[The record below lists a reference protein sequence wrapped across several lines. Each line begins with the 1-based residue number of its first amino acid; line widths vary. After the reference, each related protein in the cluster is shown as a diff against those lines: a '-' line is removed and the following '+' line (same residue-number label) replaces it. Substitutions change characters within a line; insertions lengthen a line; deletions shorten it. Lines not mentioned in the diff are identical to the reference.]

1 MFKRLR
7 KYQLK
12 LNPVK
17 CIFRVKS
24 GKLLRFVVSNNGIE
38 VDPDKIKVIQA
49 ILALKSKR
57 KFKAFWDA

>member
-12 LNPVK
+12 LNLVK

-24 GKLLRFVVSNNGIE
+24 GKLLRFVVSTNGRE

-49 ILALKSKR
+49 ILAPKTKR
-57 KFKAFWDA
+57 KFKAF